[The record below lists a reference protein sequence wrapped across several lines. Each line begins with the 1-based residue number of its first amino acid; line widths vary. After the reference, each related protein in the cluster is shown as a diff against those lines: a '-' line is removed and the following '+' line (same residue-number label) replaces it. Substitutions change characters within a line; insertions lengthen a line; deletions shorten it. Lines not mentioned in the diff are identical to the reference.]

1 MPGLLSDK
9 VVLAAGVATAAPEL
23 PPDLCL
29 VLFCGNLGKFGQG
42 SGLVFSLLLSAA
54 SSMLWYRSTNG
65 GSLWEH
71 FWYGGFVSKHHHIY
85 ILHFAV
91 LVFH

>member
-9 VVLAAGVATAAPEL
+9 VVLAAGVATEL

-29 VLFCGNLGKFGQG
+29 VLFCGNLQG

-65 GSLWEH
+65 GSLWED
-71 FWYGGFVSKHHHIY
+71 FWYGGFVSKHHHTY
-85 ILHFAV
+85 ILH
-91 LVFH
+91 